1 MKALVKKEAQK
12 GIWLEEVA
20 VPKVGVNDV
29 LIKIKKTAI
38 CGTDLHIYKWDE
50 WSQKTIKTP
59 MTIGH
64 EYVGIVAEVGPGVRN
79 IQVGDRVTGEGH
91 IACGHCR
98 NCRRG
103 LQHICENSIGVG
115 VNRDGAF
122 AEYLCIPE
130 SNVVKLDDRI
140 SDDMAAIM
148 DPFGNATHTAL
159 SFPLLGEDVLITGA
173 GLIGT
178 MATAIAR
185 FAGAKNVVVTDL
197 SDYRLDIAKKMGA
210 TVTVNAA
217 KGETVAGAMEKLG
230 MRGFDV
236 GLEMSG
242 SPIAFRDMVANMYNG
257 SKIAQLGMRGFD
269 VGLEMSGSPIAF
281 RDMVANM
288 YNGSKIA
295 QLGILP
301 PTTTVDWSEIIFKA
315 LTIKGIYGRE
325 MWETWYKMQQML
337 ISGLD
342 LTPVITHHFPIAEFQ
357 KGFDVMES
365 GQCGKVILDWE

>member
-1 MKALVKKEAQK
+1 MKALVKKEPAR
-12 GIWLEEVA
+12 GIWMED
-20 VPKVGVNDV
+20 VPVPEVGVNDV

-64 EYVGIVAEVGPGVRN
+64 EYVGIVEKVGMGVRN
-79 IQVGDRVTGEGH
+79 IKVGDRVTGEGH

-103 LQHICENSIGVG
+103 QQHICENSIGVG

-130 SNVVKLDDRI
+130 SNVVKLDARI
-140 SDDMAAIM
+140 SDDTAAIM

-178 MATAIAR
+178 MATAIAK
-185 FAGAKNVVVTDL
+185 FAGAKHIVVTDL
-197 SDYRLDIAKKMGA
+197 SDYRLESARKMGA
-210 TVTVNAA
+210 TCTVNA
-217 KGETVAGAMEKLG
+217 KRGETLDEAMQKQG
-230 MRGFDV
+230 IRGFDV

-242 SPIAFRDMVANMYNG
+242 SPIAFRDMV
-257 SKIAQLGMRGFD
+257 SH
-269 VGLEMSGSPIAF
+269 
-281 RDMVANM
+281 M

-325 MWETWYKMQQML
+325 MWETWYKMEQML
-337 ISGLD
+337 VSGLD
-342 LTPVITHHFPIAEFQ
+342 LSPVITHHFAIDDFQ
-357 KGFDVMES
+357 QGFDIMES
-365 GQCGKVILDWE
+365 GQCGKVILEWS